1 MSDARIDKLAQ
12 FRIQQAQQALQEAK
26 VLFRENLFLGTVNRT
41 YYALFYAVQALVIVQ
56 GETISKHSGV
66 IAFFDRVY
74 IKPGI
79 FPKDLSKVLHLAFDR
94 RQANDYGE
102 FSTLDQTEVEAA
114 LKDAEVF
121 VEMISKYLQKL
132 TGEASQR

>member
-1 MSDARIDKLAQ
+1 MNDAQVDKLVQ

-26 VLFRENLFLGTVNRT
+26 VLFRENLFLGTVNRA
-41 YYALFYAVQALVIVQ
+41 YYALFYTVQALVILQ

-79 FPKDLSKVLHLAFDR
+79 FPKDLSKILHLAFDH
-94 RQANDYGE
+94 RQSNDYGE
-102 FSTLDQTEVEAA
+102 FSSLDQIEVEAA
-114 LKDAEVF
+114 LKDAEIF
-121 VEMISKYLQKL
+121 VETIAQYIQK
-132 TGEASQR
+132 